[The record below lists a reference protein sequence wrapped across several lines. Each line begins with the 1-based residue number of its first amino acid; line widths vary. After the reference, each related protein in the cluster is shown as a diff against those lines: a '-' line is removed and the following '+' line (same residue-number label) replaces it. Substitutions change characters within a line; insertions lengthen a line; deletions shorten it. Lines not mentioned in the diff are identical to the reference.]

1 MLNNQIIILTDANTE
16 IGFGHLNRCLSLK
29 KNNPS
34 KFQVLAI
41 STFIKKNV
49 IKINW
54 LDIKNIIRKIKN
66 KIVLI
71 DYPKIKKKFIKK
83 INIYAKK
90 IILFYNGQTFKE
102 IDYYININ
110 KIKNID
116 DKKQIVGSKYIIID
130 SLIKKIKIKKNYD
143 YLVSLGQSKDNI
155 RKNLIDCLRTLKLKI
170 VVLSNKIPE
179 NISAKNIKFL
189 KIKNKRNFNKIMNQ
203 CKLIVTSASQTAF
216 EALYLNKKILVI
228 KTSNNQNSNY
238 SFLKE
243 KKINCVNSFKSF
255 NNKKKILKLLNTK
268 SNNKKIFIDKLG
280 PNRIL
285 NKLKNIIN

>member
-1 MLNNQIIILTDANTE
+1 M
-16 IGFGHLNRCLSLK
+16 NRCLSLK

-155 RKNLIDCLRTLKLKI
+155 RKNLIDCLRTLKL
-170 VVLSNKIPE
+170 
-179 NISAKNIKFL
+179 
-189 KIKNKRNFNKIMNQ
+189 
-203 CKLIVTSASQTAF
+203 
-216 EALYLNKKILVI
+216 
-228 KTSNNQNSNY
+228 
-238 SFLKE
+238 
-243 KKINCVNSFKSF
+243 
-255 NNKKKILKLLNTK
+255 
-268 SNNKKIFIDKLG
+268 
-280 PNRIL
+280 
-285 NKLKNIIN
+285 

>member
-1 MLNNQIIILTDANTE
+1 MARYKEHYKEN
-16 IGFGHLNRCLSLK
+16 
-29 KNNPS
+29 
-34 KFQVLAI
+34 
-41 STFIKKNV
+41 
-49 IKINW
+49 
-54 LDIKNIIRKIKN
+54 KN